1 MVNRVIVSRQKLMNK
16 TMPTTDQHT
25 TADAK
30 PTHQFRWY
38 VICGVF
44 AAVIAIVGF
53 MMHFQFFHDD
63 AYITLRY
70 AQHWLRGDGIAF
82 NPTERVEGYTSF
94 FHLAL
99 VSGVAKLFGGA
110 DNLPFITQG
119 VGIIAFGG
127 ICATIVF
134 VLKPS
139 TNQLNYSPR
148 ALLLLLVPTN
158 LALIAWSLGGLET
171 TLYTALLMLVTYQ
184 FSNTLDS
191 SSLTTKKISYL
202 GILLAIITMTR
213 PEAMLFVGITGL
225 FLLLPH
231 GLKSPRWKQLSI
243 LVLSFLVVWLPYFLW
258 RWNYYGDPFPNTY
271 YVKMDIDLMTRLRN
285 GFHYL
290 HTYSRI
296 APFILPLGIVIGLLA
311 LIRVRDKDHSQH
323 RQAHSLFYMLCVASV
338 GTLYVCYTGG
348 DHMPAYRFFVP
359 LVPIYG
365 WLLAQSLPIV
375 MPSLVNR
382 HTGIL
387 YICCMGLICM
397 QFVWSNQKMRD
408 AQHIDRAASVGRDV
422 GIWIEQN
429 LPAHSTI
436 ALNTAGSTPFF
447 APQHRFIDMLGL
459 NDRHIAHRQIKEQR
473 TWWQQYPGHGKGDGQ
488 YVLNRQPDYIILG
501 PAQGLP
507 ANPEFVH
514 SQHVVWFLSD
524 QELAETD
531 EFHRQYQQRIA
542 EFRGSSGM
550 QRTLVYYQRQAANNN
565 PQEN

>member
-1 MVNRVIVSRQKLMNK
+1 
-16 TMPTTDQHT
+16 MPATDLHITTEE
-25 TADAK
+25 K
-30 PTHQFRWY
+30 PATNQFLWF

-44 AAVIAIVGF
+44 AAVIAIFGF
-53 MMHFQFFHDD
+53 MVHFQFFHDD

-70 AQHWLRGDGIAF
+70 AQHWLRGDGIVF
-82 NPTERVEGYTSF
+82 NTTERVEGYTSF

-99 VSGVAKLFGGA
+99 VSGAAKLVGGVN
-110 DNLPFITQG
+110 NLPLITQG
-119 VGIIAFGG
+119 IGLLAFGG
-127 ICATIVF
+127 ICAIIVF

-139 TNQLNYSPR
+139 TTQLNYSPQ
-148 ALLLLLVPTN
+148 ALLLLLIPTN

-171 TLYTALLMLVTYQ
+171 TLYTALLMLLTYH
-184 FSNTLDS
+184 FSNTPDS
-191 SSLTTKKISYL
+191 SSLTTKKINRL

-213 PEAMLFVGITGL
+213 PEALLFVGITGL

-271 YVKMDIDLMTRLRN
+271 YVKMDTDLITRLRN

-290 HTYSRI
+290 HTYARI
-296 APFILPLGIVIGLLA
+296 APFILPLGIVTGLLA
-311 LIRVRDKDHSQH
+311 LIRIRAKDHSQH
-323 RQAHSLFYMLCVASV
+323 HQAQSLFYMLSVATV

-375 MPSLVNR
+375 IPTLVNR
-382 HTGIL
+382 HTGLL
-387 YICCMGLICM
+387 YVCCMGLICM
-397 QFVWSNQKMRD
+397 QSVWNNQKMRD
-408 AQHIDRAASVGRDV
+408 AQHIDPAASVGRDV
-422 GIWIEQN
+422 GMWIQQN

-447 APQHRFIDMLGL
+447 APQHHFIDMLGL
-459 NDRHIAHRQIKEQR
+459 NDRHIAHRQIKERR
-473 TWWQQYPGHGKGDGQ
+473 TWMQQFPGHGKGDGQ
-488 YVLNRQPDYIILG
+488 YVLKRQPDYIILG

-507 ANPEFVH
+507 ANPEFVD

-524 QELAETD
+524 QELAETE
-531 EFHRQYQQRIA
+531 EFHKHYQLRKAQFLGA
-542 EFRGSSGM
+542 SGL
-550 QRTLVYYQRQAANNN
+550 QRTFVYYQRKAANHA
-565 PQEN
+565 PPEN